1 MNKSNLSKSIGK
13 YGPLLVYVFFALYN
27 LLTAQ
32 KNINKDQKNKN
43 EKTMAVTTLVL
54 GALCHFGHTK
64 IAWGILAAAFVLALF
79 LLYEAGQFLK
89 NLNKNKNIGG
99 CAGTLAG
106 CCADGTTQA
115 KSPIDPCKN

>member
-1 MNKSNLSKSIGK
+1 MNNVSKSIGK
-13 YGPLLVYVFFALYN
+13 YAPVLLYVVFALIN

-32 KNINKDQKNKN
+32 KNLKKDQKQNN
-43 EKTMAVTTLVL
+43 EMTMAGVTIVL

-64 IAWGILAAAFVLALF
+64 IAWGILFAAFLFALF
-79 LLYEAGQFLK
+79 VIYEVSKLFK
-89 NLNKNKNIGG
+89 KKNKNIGG

-115 KSPIDPCKN
+115 QSPTDPCKN